1 MKDSV
6 RASES
11 ASIEIT
17 RRNPGDVHQVQHT
30 MSEMWNPGGMFDVE
44 FSRNGKVFEKFD
56 THNLVVTQGKNSIL
70 DVYFGAATQITSW
83 YMGLVTNSS
92 FTAFAAGDTAAQI
105 GGSNGWTESTVY
117 SGGARKAWT
126 PAAASA
132 GSITN
137 TSVVTFN
144 ITSSDT
150 LKGAFIVSSSS
161 GTSGKLWAE
170 VAFPSTVP
178 VNNGD
183 DVKVTY
189 TLSS

>member
-1 MKDSV
+1 MYDAFRSSEGMSV
-6 RASES
+6 EVSKSQNS
-11 ASIEIT
+11 AHE
-17 RRNPGDVHQVQHT
+17 VQHA
-30 MSEMWNPGGMFDVE
+30 NCDLLNLGGYFNVE
-44 FSRNGKVFEKFD
+44 FWRNGVCFEKFNP
-56 THNLVVTQGKNSIL
+56 HNLVTTQGKNSIL
-70 DVYFGAATQITSW
+70 DIMFGAATQITAW
-83 YMGLVTNSS
+83 YMGLVTTGS
-92 FTAFAAGDTAAQI
+92 FTAFAATDTAAQI

-117 SGGARKAWT
+117 SGGARKSWS
-126 PAAASA
+126 PSAASS

-137 TSVVTFN
+137 SSVVTFN

-170 VAFPSTVP
+170 VAFPSSIP
-178 VNNGD
+178 VSNGD